1 VKPNGYIFEEL
12 NLMAAL
18 QDIKQTVVFNAPIQ
32 KVWNSVSTSEGISSW
47 FMPNDFKAEEGHE
60 FHIQSPFGPSPCKV
74 LVINEPHKLSF
85 SWDTD
90 GWVVTFLLKEQGDKT
105 EFTLIHSGWKDEDA
119 IVGKAGEKSSVIHDR
134 MNGGWVD
141 IVHER
146 LKKVVEG

>member
-1 VKPNGYIFEEL
+1 MSSLP
-12 NLMAAL
+12 
-18 QDIKQTVVFNAPIQ
+18 DIKQTALFNAPIQ
-32 KVWNSVSTSEGISSW
+32 KVWSSVSTAEGISSW

-74 LVINEPHKLSF
+74 LVIDEPHKISF

-105 EFTLIHSGWKDEDA
+105 EFTLIHSGWKEEDE
-119 IVGKAGEKSSVIHDR
+119 IVGKAGEKSSVIRDR
-134 MNGGWVD
+134 MNGGWVG
-141 IVHER
+141 IVQD

>member
-1 VKPNGYIFEEL
+1 
-12 NLMAAL
+12 MAAL
-18 QDIKQTVVFNAPIQ
+18 QDIKQIVVFDAPIQ
-32 KVWNSVSTSEGISSW
+32 KVWDSVSTSEGMSSW

-74 LVINEPHKLSF
+74 LAINEPNKLSF

-90 GWVVTFLLKEQGDKT
+90 GWVVTFLLKEQGDQT

-119 IVGKAGEKSSVIHDR
+119 IVGKAGEKSSIIRDR
-134 MNGGWVD
+134 MNGGWVG

>member
-1 VKPNGYIFEEL
+1 
-12 NLMAAL
+12 MAAL
-18 QDIKQTVVFNAPIQ
+18 QDIKQTVVFDAPIQ
-32 KVWNSVSTSEGISSW
+32 KVWNSVSTSEGMSSW

-74 LVINEPHKLSF
+74 LLIDEPNKLSF

-90 GWVVTFLLKEQGDKT
+90 GWVVTFLLKEQGDQT
-105 EFTLIHSGWKDEDA
+105 EFTLIHSGWKDEDE
-119 IVGKAGEKSSVIHDR
+119 IVGKAGEKSSVIRDR
-134 MNGGWVD
+134 MNGGWVG